1 MSHNL
6 TVNIAASFK
15 NRSLSPQK
23 YLLPKISGGVEK
35 GEDVKT
41 EPESTQWYTMKGQEA
56 ADKLKYRKCH
66 LSIFCG
72 VLFVCLKLFFF
83 MMLFLIFELKVIEH
97 WNRLP

>member
-1 MSHNL
+1 MPFVLKPQSNDQEGKHLITYYPFLEVHITLAEFQVFAPVPVSHNL

-56 ADKLKYRKCH
+56 ADT
-66 LSIFCG
+66 
-72 VLFVCLKLFFF
+72 
-83 MMLFLIFELKVIEH
+83 
-97 WNRLP
+97 N